1 MDLPRGYISY
11 SQIRLYQTCPQKYYY
26 TYIKKVPVPVID
38 KVFLGVVFHSTIEYY
53 FKEKINGV
61 DLSQESLVERFS
73 ETFALQ
79 REKQEVGWES
89 PAEETL
95 KRGKAFVKYFLRQVA
110 PPIKPLMVEKE
121 LIADLPG
128 IDVPLKG
135 VIDLVET
142 DFSITDFK
150 TTTARWAKAKIKG
163 SYLQV
168 IIYRYLFEQSFGDV
182 ISSLKFRIIYSK
194 DPSNIKHQEITIKPK
209 DLDYDY
215 SKMYD
220 VIKYVV
226 ENIRQEVFYKN
237 ENFICGFCEYR
248 DLCRKNSDGQS

>member
-1 MDLPRGYISY
+1 V
-11 SQIRLYQTCPQKYYY
+11 T
-26 TYIKKVPVPVID
+26 D
-38 KVFLGVVFHSTIEYY
+38 KVFLGIVFHSTIEYY

-61 DLSQESLVERFS
+61 DVSQESLVERFS
-73 ETFALQ
+73 ETFAHKL
-79 REKQEVGWES
+79 EKQEVNWGS

-110 PPIKPLMVEKE
+110 PAIKPLMVEKD

-150 TTTARWAKAKIKG
+150 TTTSRWAKAKIKG

-168 IIYRYLFEQSFGDV
+168 VIYRYLFEKAFGDV
-182 ISSLKFRIIYSK
+182 ISSLKFKIIYSRN
-194 DPSNIKHQEITIKPK
+194 PSNIKHQEITIKPK

-215 SKMYD
+215 SKMFD

-226 ENIRQEVFYKN
+226 ENIRQGVFYKN
-237 ENFICGFCEYR
+237 ENFVCGFCEYK
-248 DLCRKNSDGQS
+248 DLCQKNNDG